1 MNPSAFRRVAAIVF
15 GIIALAHAA
24 RLAMALPVEVGTVS
38 VPVWASWVALL
49 VTGALSVWG
58 FRSRH

>member
-1 MNPSAFRRVAAIVF
+1 MNPSSFRKVAAIVF

-24 RLAMALPVEVGTVS
+24 RLAMALPVEVGTLA
-38 VPVWASWVALL
+38 VPAWASWIALL

-58 FRSRH
+58 FRSKH

>member
-15 GIIALAHAA
+15 GIIALAHAT
-24 RLAMALPVEVGTVS
+24 RLAIALPVQVGTVS

-49 VTGALSVWG
+49 VTGALSIWG